1 MGCFSHWD
9 SSLSLSLEDC
19 AALGQKERSVEKCM
33 HTCRYVCTL
42 DRQISGLYSSIHL
55 SIYHGKLQNP
65 LNTCCMGVCIYLVGG
80 ACSEKGVWWLWVEGV
95 CWTGVSALVVRS
107 NPPHHRCLCW
117 RVQEEGIPVSL
128 QMKRKKERKWVIQGT
143 LIKIKKT
150 PSIHPS
156 IQSACRPSFIPSFT
170 HLIAQQ
176 RS

>member
-1 MGCFSHWD
+1 MYFRQTNLWA
-9 SSLSLSLEDC
+9 LSIYLS
-19 AALGQKERSVEKCM
+19 
-33 HTCRYVCTL
+33 TCIY
-42 DRQISGLYSSIHL
+42 

-128 QMKRKKERKWVIQGT
+128 QMKRKKERNKEIKWVIEGT

-150 PSIHPS
+150 SSIHPS
-156 IQSACRPSFIPSFT
+156 KVPVALPSFLHSLILSPNRDHETREKLTPFPLA
-170 HLIAQQ
+170 HLSQ
-176 RS
+176 SNS